1 MKNIFFFILLCF
13 FQQSHAQDSTA
24 FKRLLQQFSQA
35 YSQNEKSA
43 PGNFF
48 ELLSLTSGNVL
59 QLGNPLFM
67 TVKKNWRKQNP
78 TRPDT
83 WLVEQITKKINVDF
97 ARYYFDKK
105 EKDRVEKYLPAL
117 ALIAKQTCPCYSS
130 ELKKKSYKSLEEA
143 FGVCDQQI
151 VKDETFMKE
160 FRTLLTGMNASDQQ
174 NLQTYSFPFLY
185 NQCAPVRDTFNV
197 LITHFVLEGYEAAK
211 ENIALT
217 ADEMAGSFYRQN
229 KKDSLRLLFPAYAT
243 YEMQMVKAIALFDRY
258 DHYVRNSKKTGNT
271 REVTKTYVD
280 MHGKIMGRTVYLLDE
295 ENIIRMLTYVSE
307 EKIPAG
313 EKKMLTGNK
322 EIPPVQRPV
331 KN

>member
-1 MKNIFFFILLCF
+1 MKKLFLLFLLCF
-13 FQQSHAQDSTA
+13 FQKSYAQDSTA
-24 FKRLLQQFSQA
+24 FNRLLQQYTRA

-59 QLGNPLFM
+59 QLANPLFM

-78 TRPDT
+78 AKPDT
-83 WLVEQITKKINVDF
+83 WLVEQITKKINIDF

-117 ALIAKQTCPCYSS
+117 ALIAKKTCPCYSS
-130 ELKKKSYKSLEEA
+130 ELKKKTYKNLEEA
-143 FGVCDQQI
+143 FGACDQQI

-185 NQCAPVRDTFNV
+185 NQCAPVRDTFNM
-197 LITHFVLEGYEAAK
+197 LITHFVLEGYETAR

-217 ADEMAGSFYRQN
+217 ADEMAGSYYREN
-229 KKDSLRLLFPAYAT
+229 KKDSLQLLFPAYT
-243 YEMQMVKAIALFDRY
+243 RYEVQMVQAISIFDRY

-271 REVTKTYVD
+271 REVTKTYLD
-280 MHGKIMGRTVYLLDE
+280 MHGKVLGRTVYLLDE
-295 ENIIRMLTYVSE
+295 ENILRTLTYVSE

-313 EKKMLTGNK
+313 EKKIIMETK
-322 EIPPVQRPV
+322 DVPPPQMPV